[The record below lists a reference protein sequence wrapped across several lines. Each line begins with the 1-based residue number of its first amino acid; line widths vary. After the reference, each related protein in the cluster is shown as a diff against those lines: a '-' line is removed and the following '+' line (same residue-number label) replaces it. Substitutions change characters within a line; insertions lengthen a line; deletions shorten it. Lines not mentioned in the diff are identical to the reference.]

1 MELKENSLVRYGFLR
16 LLRREFGIY
25 IKEEDLERA
34 ELAKRC
40 IFIYNSPEAFYES
53 TSWARDNPEMSDFTY
68 LLKQKICRVIDGKV
82 WYFSQLMYED
92 GLKELQ
98 LNF

>member
-25 IKEEDLERA
+25 IKEEDLESA

-40 IFIYNSPEAFYES
+40 IFVYDSPEEFYQS
-53 TSWARDNPEMSDFTY
+53 TSWARDNPESSDFTY
-68 LLKQKICRVIDGKV
+68 LLEHKICRIIDDKV
-82 WYFSQLMYED
+82 WYFSRLLYEE
-92 GLKELQ
+92 GLKKQ
-98 LNF
+98 QSNC